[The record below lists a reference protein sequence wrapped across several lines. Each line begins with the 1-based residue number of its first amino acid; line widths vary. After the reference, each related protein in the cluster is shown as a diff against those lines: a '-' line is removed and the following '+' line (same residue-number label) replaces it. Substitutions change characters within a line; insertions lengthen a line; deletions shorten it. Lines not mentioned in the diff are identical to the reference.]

1 MYCEN
6 KIQIKIAKQS
16 ALWRTVSY
24 EAVTNYNAKAVLQY
38 VTTASTVYK
47 LSN

>member
-1 MYCEN
+1 M
-6 KIQIKIAKQS
+6 KIAKQS
-16 ALWRTVSY
+16 ALWWTVSY

-38 VTTASTVYK
+38 ATTASTVHR